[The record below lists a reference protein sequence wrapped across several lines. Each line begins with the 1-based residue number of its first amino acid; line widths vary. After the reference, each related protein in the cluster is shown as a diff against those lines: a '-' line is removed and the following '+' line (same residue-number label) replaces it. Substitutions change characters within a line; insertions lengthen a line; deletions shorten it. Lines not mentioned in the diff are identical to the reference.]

1 MVYIFHKLRIMKN
14 IIKDLLIIMILLS
27 SFSCSTTK
35 TYKRKA
41 DRTEL
46 KPLIPTEIYS
56 EAEFGK
62 TPKDFKYTEPPVIER
77 QFPPE
82 YPEVAKSAGWEGI
95 VKIDVEILDNGQVG
109 KIEVLESTGYQM
121 LDDSAVKAAKTWK
134 FSPAKNGNETVGV
147 WVEFPI
153 EFKID

>member
-1 MVYIFHKLRIMKN
+1 MKN
-14 IIKDLLIIMILLS
+14 IIFSLMIILIIIS
-27 SFSCSTTK
+27 SFGCSSTK

-41 DRTEL
+41 EQSSLT
-46 KPLIPTEIYS
+46 PLIPTEIYS
-56 EAEFGK
+56 ETEFGK

-82 YPEVAKSAGWEGI
+82 YPEEAKAKGWEGK
-95 VKIDVEILDNGQVG
+95 VLLNVEILDNGQIG
-109 KIEVLESTGYQM
+109 MIEIIESSGYPI
-121 LDDSAVKAAKTWK
+121 LDESAVKAAKTWK
-134 FSPAKNGNETVGV
+134 LSPAKNGNETVGV

>member
-1 MVYIFHKLRIMKN
+1 MEK
-14 IIKDLLIIMILLS
+14 IIKTLLILFITIS
-27 SFSCSTTK
+27 IISCSSTK

-41 DRTEL
+41 DQTSL
-46 KPLIPTEIYS
+46 SPMIPTEIYS

-82 YPEVAKSAGWEGI
+82 YPAVAEAAGWQGK
-95 VKIDVEILDNGQVG
+95 VLLNVEILDNGQVG
-109 KIEVLESTGYQM
+109 MIEVLESSSYKM
-121 LDDSAVKAAKTWK
+121 LDDSAIKSAKTWK
-134 FSPAKNGNETVGV
+134 FSPAKNGKETVGV

>member
-1 MVYIFHKLRIMKN
+1 MKK
-14 IIKDLLIIMILLS
+14 IIQTILILLIIIS
-27 SFSCSTTK
+27 IFSCSTTK

-56 EAEFGK
+56 EKEFGK

-82 YPEVAKSAGWEGI
+82 YPTVAESAGWEGI
-95 VKIDVEILDNGQVG
+95 VKINVEILDNGQVG
-109 KIEVLESTGYQM
+109 MVEILESSGYPI
-121 LDDSAVKAAKTWK
+121 LDESAVKAAKTWK